1 MIWMCMEINIYEET
15 GLKSFNN
22 GNSNEWCITSYEDD
36 EIDTFVLY
44 ISII

>member
-1 MIWMCMEINIYEET
+1 MEINIYEET

-22 GNSNEWCITSYEDD
+22 NNNEWCITLYGDD
-36 EIDTFVLY
+36 DIDTSVLY